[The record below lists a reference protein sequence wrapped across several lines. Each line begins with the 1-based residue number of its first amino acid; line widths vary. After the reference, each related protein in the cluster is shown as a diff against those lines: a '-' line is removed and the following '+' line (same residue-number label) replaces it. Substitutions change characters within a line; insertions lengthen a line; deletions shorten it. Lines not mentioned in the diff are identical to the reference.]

1 MIEATK
7 LNLIQHT
14 NGTNCKMYNSLMN
27 YQIVDLHDNF

>member
-7 LNLIQHT
+7 LNLIQNT
-14 NGTNCKMYNSLMN
+14 NGTNFKMYNSLMN